1 MKLSRDKINHI
12 SGLIVK
18 EMDQWDDFDYKL
30 ALNEIRLEVADVMF
44 KEIRID
50 DQADVEAR
58 RILST
63 YSDKNLRE
71 GSPEWEILYQKHFNE
86 HMVKRGL

>member
-18 EMDQWDDFDYKL
+18 EFDQWDDLDYKL

-44 KEIRID
+44 REIKID
-50 DQADVEAR
+50 DQADTEAR
-58 RILST
+58 KILAS
-63 YSDKNLRE
+63 YSDKKLRE

-86 HMVKRGL
+86 HMAKHGL